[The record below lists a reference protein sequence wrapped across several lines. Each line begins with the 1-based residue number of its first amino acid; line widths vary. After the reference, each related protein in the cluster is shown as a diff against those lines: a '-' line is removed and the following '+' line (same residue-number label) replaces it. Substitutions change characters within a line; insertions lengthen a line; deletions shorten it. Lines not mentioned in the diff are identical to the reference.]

1 MLLVSVLA
9 LNKMQVRLAG
19 NVQPDS
25 IVDGEGIRVVVWMQG
40 CSHNCK
46 GCHNPNTH
54 SFDGG
59 FLSDTE
65 EVKKE
70 ISKLKSIT
78 GVTLS
83 GGDPM
88 FQIEASLD
96 IAKFAHQ
103 IGLNVWCYT
112 GYTFEQLLAI
122 ARINSKMLELLKE
135 LDVVVDGK
143 FILEEKSADV
153 KFRGS
158 KNQRIIDVPKSLKEN
173 KAINV
178 EKYDIKESGFVKE
191 EPLYI

>member
-1 MLLVSVLA
+1 
-9 LNKMQVRLAG
+9 MQVRLAG

-88 FQIEASLD
+88 FQVEASLD

-122 ARINSKMLELLKE
+122 ARINPKMLELLKE

-173 KAINV
+173 KAICV
-178 EKYDIKESGFVKE
+178 EKYEIKESMFVKE

>member
-40 CSHNCK
+40 CSHNCQ

-143 FILEEKSADV
+143 FTLEEKSADV

-191 EPLYI
+191 ETLYI

>member
-1 MLLVSVLA
+1 
-9 LNKMQVRLAG
+9 MQVRLAG
-19 NVQPDS
+19 NIQPDS

-122 ARINSKMLELLKE
+122 ARVNPKMLDLLKE

-173 KAINV
+173 KAICV
-178 EKYDIKESGFVKE
+178 EKYEIKESMFVKE

>member
-1 MLLVSVLA
+1 
-9 LNKMQVRLAG
+9 MQVRLAG
-19 NVQPDS
+19 NIQPDS

-88 FQIEASLD
+88 FQVEASLD

-122 ARINSKMLELLKE
+122 AIINPKMLELLKE

-173 KAINV
+173 KAICV
-178 EKYDIKESGFVKE
+178 EKYEIKESMFVKE

>member
-1 MLLVSVLA
+1 
-9 LNKMQVRLAG
+9 MQVRLAG
-19 NVQPDS
+19 NIQPDS

-40 CSHNCK
+40 CSHNCR

-70 ISKLKSIT
+70 ISKSKSIT

-96 IAKFAHQ
+96 IAKFAHK

-122 ARINSKMLELLKE
+122 ARVNPKMLDLLKE

-173 KAINV
+173 KAICV
-178 EKYDIKESGFVKE
+178 EKYDNKESVYAKE